1 MLTTNIIHVVLGL
14 DFAAWKVSLCCS
26 SWRWQSYVA
35 NRRNTCEWDFERIGS
50 STWTGGEP
58 PCHLQDTS
66 QSKVVTVPR
75 LFTFV
80 MVVST
85 CSSVG
90 SRTCSDFPD
99 FPSLL
104 HFAMFGGPFGMGG
117 MGGMMGGMG
126 GMAIQPVLVTRGGQP
141 MGVVAVPVGMGP
153 VGPMGAPFPAG
164 DDILL
169 EALRRQLRDDSPS
182 PRGDSSACLELYHE
196 TSPEAAASILRSQR
210 MYRGSDGLAGGGI
223 YFAESP
229 SEARRKAHQHGAM
242 LRATVRVGRMK
253 VAHVALRGNTEHVQ
267 PNSLHKVVCRYLAGW
282 RTCQIATHHFM
293 QRVGLHVFCISSKCH
308 CEWAPWPT

>member
-1 MLTTNIIHVVLGL
+1 
-14 DFAAWKVSLCCS
+14 
-26 SWRWQSYVA
+26 
-35 NRRNTCEWDFERIGS
+35 
-50 STWTGGEP
+50 
-58 PCHLQDTS
+58 
-66 QSKVVTVPR
+66 
-75 LFTFV
+75 
-80 MVVST
+80 
-85 CSSVG
+85 
-90 SRTCSDFPD
+90 
-99 FPSLL
+99 
-104 HFAMFGGPFGMGG
+104 

-182 PRGDSSACLELYHE
+182 PRGESSACLELYHE

-242 LRATVRVGRMK
+242 LKATVRVGRMK
-253 VAHVALRGNTEHVQ
+253 VAHVALRGDTEHVQ
-267 PNSLHKVVCRYLAGW
+267 PNSLHEVVCRYLTGTP
-282 RTCQIATHHFM
+282 TCHVEAHHFM

-308 CEWAPWPT
+308 CE